1 MSIKVDKDACIGCG
15 TCVGLCPGVFEMG
28 EDGKAQVIGEEDL
41 DCARNAE
48 SACPVE
54 AIKVE

>member
-15 TCVGLCPGVFEMG
+15 TCVGLCPGVFEMA
-28 EDGKAQVIGEEDL
+28 EDGKAQVISEEDM